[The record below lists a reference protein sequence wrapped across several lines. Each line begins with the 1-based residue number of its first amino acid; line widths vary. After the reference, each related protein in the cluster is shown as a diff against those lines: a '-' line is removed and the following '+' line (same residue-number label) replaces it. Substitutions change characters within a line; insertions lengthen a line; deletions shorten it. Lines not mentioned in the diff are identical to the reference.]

1 MLLVLAECAVGRNFV
16 GAGPAVWQ
24 SPRGFLLATDTGTLM
39 LQTSG
44 RNIVMELRE
53 VSTNPQGGTSRSS
66 SKLAAAIQGVA
77 RRERFVQPAVLG
89 SGK

>member
-1 MLLVLAECAVGRNFV
+1 
-16 GAGPAVWQ
+16 
-24 SPRGFLLATDTGTLM
+24 M